1 MTPEELKRLIMDA
14 VKELLPESYSNKKG
28 RLLTRQETAA
38 ILRISLATL
47 NKWTKN
53 GKIVAFRGNSRI
65 RYYEADVYAALEST
79 NKYKRFN

>member
-1 MTPEELKRLIMDA
+1 MSPDELKRLVMEA

-47 NKWTKN
+47 NKWVKN
-53 GKIVAFRGNSRI
+53 GKVSAFRGNSRI
-65 RYYEADVYAALEST
+65 RFYESDVYAALEST
-79 NKYKRFN
+79 NKYKRVS